1 MNDSF
6 KKISTFLVLV
16 SGLALIFELP
26 YIRNSFYVPICQA
39 LNLNNQ
45 EFGVLSSI
53 YSTVSLVMYVAGGF
67 LSDRLNSRWLL
78 FLPFAGTGILGFWF
92 SRFPDYGELKIIF
105 ALMGI
110 TTVMTF
116 FSTSIRILKNLGGRY
131 EQGRI
136 FGWMEAGKGIFAGV
150 TFFVIQLLFQALGE
164 GRFGFEWVIKAY
176 AILNIIL
183 GIGVVLVVPD
193 EYIHVERTIPLKQ
206 EIRDVVL
213 NPRVWIMCL
222 IVFSGYSMYALLSF
236 VSPFF
241 LKAYNS
247 SIEVSRFLSTW
258 RYGIQIV
265 GAVLAGYLADRA
277 RSGYKII
284 FGGFILMLASILVF
298 IIQPY
303 DMSSLVLGI
312 FGFIAFSIAVYGI
325 KGLYYALISENSI
338 DSSCIGGTVGIVAA
352 IGYLPDTFMYSM
364 VGNWIDAGMDGYYR
378 MFTYAIVVILLGTIV
393 TGIMLTGAHPVKRR
407 KR

>member
-1 MNDSF
+1 M
-6 KKISTFLVLV
+6 
-16 SGLALIFELP
+16 
-26 YIRNSFYVPICQA
+26 
-39 LNLNNQ
+39 
-45 EFGVLSSI
+45 
-53 YSTVSLVMYVAGGF
+53 
-67 LSDRLNSRWLL
+67 
-78 FLPFAGTGILGFWF
+78 
-92 SRFPDYGELKIIF
+92 
-105 ALMGI
+105 
-110 TTVMTF
+110 
-116 FSTSIRILKNLGGRY
+116 
-131 EQGRI
+131 
-136 FGWMEAGKGIFAGV
+136 

-236 VSPFF
+236 VPPFF

-303 DMSSLVLGI
+303 DMSSLMLGI

>member
-236 VSPFF
+236 VPPFF

-303 DMSSLVLGI
+303 DMSSLMLGI

-352 IGYLPDTFMYSM
+352 IG
-364 VGNWIDAGMDGYYR
+364 
-378 MFTYAIVVILLGTIV
+378 
-393 TGIMLTGAHPVKRR
+393 
-407 KR
+407 

>member
-236 VSPFF
+236 VPPFF

-303 DMSSLVLGI
+303 DMSSLMLGI

-325 KGLYYALISENSI
+325 KGLYYALISENYI